1 MLNKKEITKLIAG
14 ISKKKQAV
22 NDDIQT
28 AIANIAGHA
37 YEHGDVTGYDSLI
50 AALKGTDLVLV
61 VRHIRTYGFGL
72 LDGKAGAFKLNKTMR
87 DSSDFI
93 DGQAVVD
100 YIMSV
105 EPWYTKQDSLKK
117 VAAKVD
123 ALAQIKSLTTRITK
137 GYADGN
143 GKVIDLHAARI
154 AIAELSEAV
163 QATKIA

>member
-72 LDGKAGAFKLNKTMR
+72 LDGKAGAFKQKNYARQLR
-87 DSSDFI
+87 LHRRPSSCGLHHVSRALVHKA
-93 DGQAVVD
+93 GQ
-100 YIMSV
+100 S
-105 EPWYTKQDSLKK
+105 
-117 VAAKVD
+117 
-123 ALAQIKSLTTRITK
+123 
-137 GYADGN
+137 
-143 GKVIDLHAARI
+143 
-154 AIAELSEAV
+154 
-163 QATKIA
+163 